1 MVEHSGLVA
10 RRCHVDGGS
19 LMPSTKVGDPA
30 EVVSPSDLDAAT
42 ADGLDR
48 LGFALADPTR
58 RSVLIRLLDGSQCP
72 SDLAE
77 EIATSR
83 SNLSNHL
90 ACLRGCG
97 LIRAE
102 RHGRHLHYEL
112 VSDQLAHALRVLLS
126 VAVSLQPDDDHPSS
140 SPAPR

>member
-1 MVEHSGLVA
+1 M
-10 RRCHVDGGS
+10 
-19 LMPSTKVGDPA
+19 MSTQAEPA
-30 EVVSPSDLDAAT
+30 LAHTSASQRTAAADA

-48 LGFALADPTR
+48 LGLALADPTR
-58 RSVLIRLLDGSQCP
+58 RAVLVRLLDASECP

-77 EIATSR
+77 YVGTSR

-102 RHGRHLHYEL
+102 RRGRHLHYEL
-112 VSDQLAHALRVLLS
+112 VSAQLADALRGLLA
-126 VAVSLQPDDDHPSS
+126 VAVTLEPCADHP
-140 SPAPR
+140 APPLTDRS